1 MIIERRTLLQRAAF
15 LSCLCLLAAAG
26 ARAQVPPRA
35 ACQPSPTPVA
45 VKAEPPAATP
55 PGATTAPTAA
65 VAAPSA
71 PSEAGG
77 IRVFLYDADKKPLAR
92 KRLFL
97 LRRSPFGAGGPDWA
111 SMPKRADYLQ
121 GASPQLRE
129 WLARHD
135 CDSLYCPEAEAEFA
149 EAVKTVP
156 EFKRAYD
163 DGLRKYRNERLALK
177 WLPANFPLKNVRSE
191 YSRRKRAWLEG
202 AGRAAG
208 KVVSFMT
215 DEKGRAVLTGF
226 APGEYY
232 ISNLFPLEEGGAVW
246 DCKVTT
252 LPPHPRQMWAL
263 TYVLSAPARR
273 SASAP

>member
-1 MIIERRTLLQRAAF
+1 MRTERRTPIRRAAV
-15 LSCLCLLAAAG
+15 LSGLCLLAAASV
-26 ARAQVPPRA
+26 RAQAPPQA

-45 VKAEPPAATP
+45 VKADAAAAATQA
-55 PGATTAPTAA
+55 ATTAPA
-65 VAAPSA
+65 
-71 PSEAGG
+71 EAGG
-77 IRVFLYDADKKPLAR
+77 IRVFLYDAAKNPLAR
-92 KRLFL
+92 KRVYL

-111 SMPKRADYLQ
+111 SMPKHADYMQ

-129 WLARHD
+129 WLARRD
-135 CDSLYCPEAEAEFA
+135 CDSLYCPEFEAEFA

-156 EFKRAYD
+156 EFKRAYEE
-163 DGLRKYRNERLALK
+163 GLRKYRSERLALK
-177 WLPANFPLKNVRSE
+177 WLPVNFPLKNVRTE
-191 YSRRKRAWLEG
+191 YFRRKRAWLEE
-202 AGRAAG
+202 AGKRTG

-263 TYVLSAPARR
+263 TYVLSAPARQ
-273 SASAP
+273 SASGP